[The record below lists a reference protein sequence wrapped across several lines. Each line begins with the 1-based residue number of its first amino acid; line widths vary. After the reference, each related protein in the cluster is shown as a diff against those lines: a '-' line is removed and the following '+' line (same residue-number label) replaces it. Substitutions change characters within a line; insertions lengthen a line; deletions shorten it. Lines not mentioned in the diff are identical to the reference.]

1 MKGLITEMHFKKDV
15 LDNFIE
21 KFVES
26 EYAFRNPAT
35 GVRQLIWCYFRDEG
49 KVFSTEELFQSQ
61 LKINTPV
68 YLYNERTEE
77 MFLTDF
83 EDVRNFI
90 NNFEPWDK
98 VDAEIFDDSLEW
110 VIAVTHEDVSKVLG
124 LSVTIDEYDYEKDM
138 MQGD

>member
-1 MKGLITEMHFKKDV
+1 
-15 LDNFIE
+15 
-21 KFVES
+21 
-26 EYAFRNPAT
+26 
-35 GVRQLIWCYFRDEG
+35 
-49 KVFSTEELFQSQ
+49 
-61 LKINTPV
+61 
-68 YLYNERTEE
+68 